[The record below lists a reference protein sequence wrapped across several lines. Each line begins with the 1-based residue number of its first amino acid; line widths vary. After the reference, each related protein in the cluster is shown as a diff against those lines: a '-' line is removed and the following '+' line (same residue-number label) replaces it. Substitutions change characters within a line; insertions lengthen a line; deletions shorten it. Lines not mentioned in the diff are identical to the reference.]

1 MYIYIYTHIYIYIE
15 QSQLCLYMCVVT
27 YIYIYITEYCI
38 YNMYYLMMC
47 AQIKTCVGD
56 TYYHVYHIP
65 HVSVGRDLMICL
77 LYTRTIFH
85 NKWFPMVYDIKKTW
99 CTKPK
104 HSTSGLEM
112 PQ

>member
-1 MYIYIYTHIYIYIE
+1 
-15 QSQLCLYMCVVT
+15 
-27 YIYIYITEYCI
+27 
-38 YNMYYLMMC
+38 MYYLMMC

-65 HVSVGRDLMICL
+65 HVSVVRDSMICL